1 MSSMHLL
8 PAYWTTT
15 NHKKRKRKK
24 KLTPSM
30 EKSLIAHEK
39 YLAKMGVDPNYVRI
53 PTPLKTGSC
62 MSIYKCN
69 KYPEKDFDMNLN
81 KITPLHTK
89 DWYVKWVSSI
99 VLISA
104 QLSTAMGVELFPDYP
119 LTMVLYLVGILGW
132 LLVAYWW
139 HDRALMILNSIGA
152 FIMATGI
159 VKFYFG
165 VL

>member
-1 MSSMHLL
+1 
-8 PAYWTTT
+8 
-15 NHKKRKRKK
+15 
-24 KLTPSM
+24 
-30 EKSLIAHEK
+30 
-39 YLAKMGVDPNYVRI
+39 
-53 PTPLKTGSC
+53 

-89 DWYVKWVSSI
+89 DWYVKWFAST
-99 VLISA
+99 VLITA
-104 QLSTAMGVELFPDYP
+104 QLSTAMGVELFPQYP
-119 LTMVLYLVGILGW
+119 LTMVLYLIGILGW

-139 HDRALMILNSIGA
+139 HDRALIVLNSIGA

-159 VKFYFG
+159 TKFYFG

>member
-1 MSSMHLL
+1 MIGSL
-8 PAYWTTT
+8 PL
-15 NHKKRKRKK
+15 N
-24 KLTPSM
+24 
-30 EKSLIAHEK
+30 
-39 YLAKMGVDPNYVRI
+39 
-53 PTPLKTGSC
+53 TGSL

-69 KYPEKDFDMNLN
+69 KYPEKDFIMKVTEIT

-89 DWYVKWVSSI
+89 DWYVKWFSSV
-99 VLISA
+99 VLVAA
-104 QLSTAMGVELFPDYP
+104 QLSTAMGVELFPEYP

-165 VL
+165 V

>member
-1 MSSMHLL
+1 MGHSKVPRSWCDIVLSLL
-8 PAYWTTT
+8 LY
-15 NHKKRKRKK
+15 
-24 KLTPSM
+24 
-30 EKSLIAHEK
+30 SLR
-39 YLAKMGVDPNYVRI
+39 LI
-53 PTPLKTGSC
+53 PPLNTGLG

-89 DWYVKWVSSI
+89 DWYVKWFASS
-99 VLISA
+99 VLITA
-104 QLSTAMGVELFPDYP
+104 QLSTAMGVELFPQYP
-119 LTMVLYLVGILGW
+119 LTMVLYLIGILGW

-139 HDRALMILNSIGA
+139 HDRALIVLNSIGA

>member
-1 MSSMHLL
+1 MDSLRWVGSQRKFHLIWCDYVL
-8 PAYWTTT
+8 
-15 NHKKRKRKK
+15 
-24 KLTPSM
+24 
-30 EKSLIAHEK
+30 SLLSTLSDNA
-39 YLAKMGVDPNYVRI
+39 A
-53 PTPLKTGSC
+53 LKTGQAL
-62 MSIYKCN
+62 SIYKCN

-89 DWYVKWVSSI
+89 DWYVKWVSSA
-99 VLISA
+99 VLIAA
-104 QLSTAMGVELFPDYP
+104 QLSTAMGVELFPEYP

-152 FIMATGI
+152 FIMASGI

>member
-1 MSSMHLL
+1 MLSLL
-8 PAYWTTT
+8 STLSDNRAP
-15 NHKKRKRKK
+15 
-24 KLTPSM
+24 
-30 EKSLIAHEK
+30 
-39 YLAKMGVDPNYVRI
+39 
-53 PTPLKTGSC
+53 KTGPT

-69 KYPEKDFDMNLN
+69 KYPEKDFDMNITEIT

-89 DWYVKWVSSI
+89 DWYVKWFSSV
-99 VLISA
+99 VLIAA
-104 QLSTAMGVELFPDYP
+104 QLSTAMGVNPFPDYP

>member
-1 MSSMHLL
+1 MGHSKVPRSWCDIVLSLL
-8 PAYWTTT
+8 LY
-15 NHKKRKRKK
+15 
-24 KLTPSM
+24 
-30 EKSLIAHEK
+30 SLR
-39 YLAKMGVDPNYVRI
+39 LI
-53 PTPLKTGSC
+53 PPLNTGSQ

-89 DWYVKWVSSI
+89 DWYVKWFASS
-99 VLISA
+99 VLITA
-104 QLSTAMGVELFPDYP
+104 QVTTAMGVELFPQYP
-119 LTMVLYLVGILGW
+119 LTMILYLVGILGW

-139 HDRALMILNSIGA
+139 HDRALIVLNSIGA

-159 VKFYFG
+159 TKFYFG

>member
-1 MSSMHLL
+1 
-8 PAYWTTT
+8 
-15 NHKKRKRKK
+15 
-24 KLTPSM
+24 
-30 EKSLIAHEK
+30 
-39 YLAKMGVDPNYVRI
+39 
-53 PTPLKTGSC
+53 

-69 KYPEKDFDMNLN
+69 KYPEKDFIMNLTEIT

-89 DWYVKWVSSI
+89 DWYVKWFSSV
-99 VLISA
+99 VLITA
-104 QLSTAMGVELFPDYP
+104 QLSTAVGVPLFPQYP
-119 LTMVLYLVGILGW
+119 TTMVLYLVGILGW

-165 VL
+165 V